1 MSRIPMP
8 SPNRTNVERAFLPAR
23 LAADAAPRRRARD
36 EDPVDPAV
44 FKKALDAG
52 KELQA
57 AMTALQQFLIEK
69 LPNDDDQAQAE
80 QLVNALLE
88 AASAPDDSDE
98 DDESDADNSVTG
110 DGRTRFPRAS
120 DLRGVS
126 GLDAFRLVSPQEAAR
141 ARVAAKRYAETARE
155 MSKRFPN
162 AKTPR
167 QA

>member
-23 LAADAAPRRRARD
+23 LAADASPRRRARD

-88 AASAPDDSDE
+88 AASAPDDSD
-98 DDESDADNSVTG
+98 ADTSVTG